1 MRNSSDSI
9 GLRLHLLHTG
19 KCQVGNWWKYKNVLS
34 PFNRMY
40 YIHSGEGKVFLKGE
54 TYQLTEG
61 KIFLIPKFIP
71 HAYQCDESMEQTYIC
86 FTDELIGN
94 RNIYDLVN
102 FSLLKDADHLIKSY
116 FDRIVALNPYR
127 TLKAYDPK
135 IYDNNKEL
143 LFGSSSSRNIK
154 ANVETSGI
162 LLQLFS
168 TFIEGNIDDKE
179 SQLMNKQLRLNKVL
193 NHIVNHLHERITVSE
208 LAELMCL
215 STDHFSILFKK
226 IMGLR
231 PNEYLQLK
239 RIEQAQILLSTTD
252 IPIQEIARKVGIEN
266 PSRFSTLFSQ
276 YNHMSPGQY
285 RKTSQG

>member
-1 MRNSSDSI
+1 MRNASESI

-19 KCQVGNWWKYKNVLS
+19 KCKVGNWWNYQNVLS

-40 YIHSGEGKVFLKGE
+40 YIHSGEGIVVFKKE
-54 TYQLTEG
+54 TYRLTEG
-61 KIFLIPKFIP
+61 SIFLIPKFTP
-71 HAYQCDESMEQTYIC
+71 HSYQCDESMEQTYIC

-94 RNIYDLVN
+94 RNIYELVD
-102 FSLLKDADHLIKSY
+102 FTLLKEASDLMKSY
-116 FDRIVALNPYR
+116 FERIVTLNPYR

-143 LFGSSSSRNIK
+143 LFSTSPSRNIK
-154 ANVETSGI
+154 ATIETNGI

-179 SQLMNKQLRLNKVL
+179 SQLKNKQLRLNKVL
-193 NHIVNHLHERITVSE
+193 NHIINHLHEKITVSE
-208 LAELMCL
+208 LAELMYL
-215 STDHFSILFKK
+215 STDHFSILFKR

>member
-1 MRNSSDSI
+1 M
-9 GLRLHLLHTG
+9 
-19 KCQVGNWWKYKNVLS
+19 
-34 PFNRMY
+34 
-40 YIHSGEGKVFLKGE
+40 
-54 TYQLTEG
+54 
-61 KIFLIPKFIP
+61 
-71 HAYQCDESMEQTYIC
+71 
-86 FTDELIGN
+86 
-94 RNIYDLVN
+94 
-102 FSLLKDADHLIKSY
+102 
-116 FDRIVALNPYR
+116 
-127 TLKAYDPK
+127 
-135 IYDNNKEL
+135 
-143 LFGSSSSRNIK
+143 
-154 ANVETSGI
+154 

-179 SQLMNKQLRLNKVL
+179 SQLKNKQLRLNKVL
-193 NHIVNHLHERITVSE
+193 NHIVNHLHEKITVSE

>member
-1 MRNSSDSI
+1 MKNLSDSI

-71 HAYQCDESMEQTYIC
+71 HTYQCDESMEQTYIC

-102 FSLLKDADHLIKSY
+102 FSLLKDADYLIKSL
-116 FDRIVALNPYR
+116 FDRIVALNPNS

-154 ANVETSGI
+154 ANIETSGI

-179 SQLMNKQLRLNKVL
+179 SQLMNKQLRINKVL

-208 LAELMCL
+208 LASLMCL

-266 PSRFSTLFSQ
+266 PSRFSSLFSQ

-285 RKTSQG
+285 RKTSQR